1 MEHLKK
7 PNLKDVTVTG
17 GMWEQKDRLNR
28 ETSIYSVYDRFSDTG
43 RFSAII
49 NGWHEGMEHKPHIYW
64 DSDVA
69 KWLEGAAYIIA
80 KHPDKKLE
88 AMCDETIEAIAKR
101 QDADGYFNSYFQQ
114 CEPEAKFTRRVDHE
128 MYCCGHFIEAAV
140 AYAEA
145 TSKTLLLDVVKK
157 YVDLIEKVFI
167 NEKSAPFYTPGHE
180 EIELAL
186 VRLYEYTNDKKYLEM
201 SKYFI
206 ETRGRNK

>member
-1 MEHLKK
+1 
-7 PNLKDVTVTG
+7 
-17 GMWEQKDRLNR
+17 MWEKKDRLNR

-49 NGWHEGMEHKPHIYW
+49 DGWHEGMEHKPHIYW

-145 TSKTLLLDVVKK
+145 TGKTLLLDVVKK

-167 NEKSAPFYTPGHE
+167 KEKSAPFFTPGHE
-180 EIELAL
+180 EIE
-186 VRLYEYTNDKKYLEM
+186 
-201 SKYFI
+201 
-206 ETRGRNK
+206 